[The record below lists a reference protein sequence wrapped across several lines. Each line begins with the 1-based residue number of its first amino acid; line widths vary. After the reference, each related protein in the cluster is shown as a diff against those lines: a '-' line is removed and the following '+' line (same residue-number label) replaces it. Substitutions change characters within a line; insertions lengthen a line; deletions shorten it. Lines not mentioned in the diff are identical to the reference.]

1 MPAPQSFFI
10 LPRRVVCA
18 SARSDASMAA
28 LVRAAAA
35 RRGRTEGWDI
45 GKGGAGA
52 GGWRCDGGG
61 VSRQERYFPELKA
74 LSKTQRGGLGTIKFL
89 AYANATPS
97 LVAKTETQK
106 F

>member
-1 MPAPQSFFI
+1 MVHYTHSVFSECVVESQSQGGWGRWHMPARQIFLI

-52 GGWRCDGGG
+52 GGWRNDG
-61 VSRQERYFPELKA
+61 VNP
-74 LSKTQRGGLGTIKFL
+74 
-89 AYANATPS
+89 
-97 LVAKTETQK
+97 V
-106 F
+106 